1 MPSVYQ
7 QARAAGLN
15 PNHWYA
21 VARSSFLKRGK
32 VLEATFWGRSIA
44 VFRAKDGS
52 LGAMAN
58 RCVHRNIKLSLGH
71 VCDKHLVCPYHG
83 WEYDTSGR
91 VARIPH
97 DLFGRSMPDLRAA
110 SYPVR
115 ERYGLVWIFPGDR
128 IRAEH
133 TPLPEIPELEGPR
146 RWASVDVDF
155 MWRAHFSIIVENLL
169 DFTHAYLH
177 RKYRPF
183 EDAVLVRT
191 QSNDDAILAEY
202 ETAIGAGRFSG
213 RFVNRGSVDTSRIA
227 SSFDYPYQ
235 RASTHEKIKHWCFLT
250 PIDAGKTQIFFTI
263 MFDSDALRVPV
274 IPLRMPYRVARF
286 FLRMARRLMIAPLL
300 QQDQHA
306 VEAEQEAFERLRDA
320 PFVEFNPIAGMVQEL
335 IVRKWRGCEMDCVL
349 APAPLRREARGSG
362 GVE

>member
-1 MPSVYQ
+1 
-7 QARAAGLN
+7 
-15 PNHWYA
+15 
-21 VARSSFLKRGK
+21 
-32 VLEATFWGRSIA
+32 
-44 VFRAKDGS
+44 
-52 LGAMAN
+52 
-58 RCVHRNIKLSLGH
+58 
-71 VCDKHLVCPYHG
+71 
-83 WEYDTSGR
+83 
-91 VARIPH
+91 
-97 DLFGRSMPDLRAA
+97 
-110 SYPVR
+110 
-115 ERYGLVWIFPGDR
+115 
-128 IRAEH
+128 
-133 TPLPEIPELEGPR
+133 LPEIPELEGPR
-146 RWASVDVDF
+146 RWASVDIDF
-155 MWRAHFSIIVENLL
+155 TWRAHFSIIVENLL

-274 IPLRMPYRVARF
+274 IPLRMPYGVARF

-320 PFVEFNPIAGMVQEL
+320 PFVEFNPIAGMVQEM

-349 APAPLRREARGSG
+349 APAPLSREARGSG